1 MEEAS
6 PRTCWVDSNDMTGPR
21 SSLVGLPF
29 GGSSALDAALLQPP
43 STLSPIEKR
52 MRIPQFIARLRQPLG
67 APLLAPTRR
76 NTGEYRRVAT
86 ESLITV
92 QVEEITPATLDKLI
106 NRLRNHHDGSKHHKA
121 SMAHPELQR

>member
-1 MEEAS
+1 MQQT
-6 PRTCWVDSNDMTGPR
+6 RTGWLG
-21 SSLVGLPF
+21 SLVGLPF
-29 GGSSALDAALLQPP
+29 GGSSAPDAALLQPP

-52 MRIPQFIARLRQPLG
+52 IPQFITRLGQPLG

-106 NRLRNHHDGSKHHKA
+106 NRLRNHHVGSKHHKA